1 MKGITLKCER
11 WRGHF
16 RAPGH
21 LEDSVFFPVLL
32 LGTQEPGPHW
42 GSEVPQTLACGGLG
56 KERSEGRFQEGR
68 VGKVQEVAPS
78 TRISGNQVNSITL
91 VSWLMLR
98 KKEETRA
105 ASQPTG
111 WGCGEKHGSEESE
124 LAHGGLG
131 I

>member
-1 MKGITLKCER
+1 MGE
-11 WRGHF
+11 
-16 RAPGH
+16 
-21 LEDSVFFPVLL
+21 
-32 LGTQEPGPHW
+32 
-42 GSEVPQTLACGGLG
+42 
-56 KERSEGRFQEGR
+56 
-68 VGKVQEVAPS
+68 VQEVAPG
-78 TRISGNQVNSITL
+78 TRISGTQVNNITL